1 MGPHETEKFCKPK
14 ETVVQCGSLA
24 NRTIFSPPYLISKEL
39 ISKIY
44 NELKKLD
51 TKINNP
57 IKMKYRSK
65 ERIANIK
72 NSND

>member
-1 MGPHETEKFCKPK
+1 MKLSFVNQRKQSFNVAAYLIE
-14 ETVVQCGSLA
+14 Q
-24 NRTIFSPPYLISKEL
+24 FSTPPYLISKEL

-51 TKINNP
+51 IKINNP
-57 IKMKYRSK
+57 FKMKYRPK
-65 ERIANIK
+65 ERIANIE